1 MSCCVRFLWAFCH
14 NENHADFVPIDI
26 LTLINRR
33 TGFVGVI
40 YIEQIRKIRRTLVCM
55 QSKVGEIYE
64 GKVTGLT
71 AFGAFVKLSNGETGM
86 VHISEVTPVFVNDI
100 KDHVKEGQDVK
111 VKVIAI
117 NEANKISLSIKQA
130 LPKQDDGE
138 QRKKKFSGSGSPKGN
153 SGRQPFDRQQRQ
165 STSNSSGSM
174 SFEDMMAKFKAESD
188 EKISALKRSEQRSN
202 RRGNK

>member
-1 MSCCVRFLWAFCH
+1 
-14 NENHADFVPIDI
+14 
-26 LTLINRR
+26 
-33 TGFVGVI
+33 
-40 YIEQIRKIRRTLVCM
+40 M

-86 VHISEVTPVFVNDI
+86 VHISEVAPVFVNDI

-138 QRKKKFSGSGSPKGN
+138 QRKKKFSESGSPKGN